1 MTARILQ
8 HLAVAILLGS
18 SASAYAQVLPEAVE
32 AVRIPLA
39 TKPTTR
45 PMTVA
50 YVPDYN
56 RYYIADGG
64 LGPLSDGL
72 GITMSRSEIHAYSA
86 KGELLQSI
94 KPGLDNRS
102 IYYNQST
109 HRLESITYNVSGGAG
124 FTPNTGIYSLELDD
138 QGNLTGNK
146 AELSGFNAAFGDAAT
161 MPAFDP
167 SGNRYFAKQ
176 ERSNKVWIVKPEA
189 REKISEITLD
199 LIAAK
204 VLFDDISDHY
214 VAHTGL
220 PGEELVL
227 LDIDHKAVL
236 VFNLSGKFI
245 GRSALPA
252 TLKLRAQNHFNG
264 LGYANGLVFVY
275 QEFEGEF
282 GTYYGYRILG
292 NTN

>member
-18 SASAYAQVLPEAVE
+18 SAAHAQVLPEAVE
-32 AVRIPLA
+32 AVRVPLA
-39 TKPTTR
+39 AKPTSR

-64 LGPLSDGL
+64 LGPLPDGI
-72 GITMSRSEIHAYSA
+72 GITMSRSEIHVYSV
-86 KGELLQSI
+86 KGEHLQSV

-102 IYYNQST
+102 IYFNQNT
-109 HRLESITYNVSGGAG
+109 HQLESITYNISGGAG
-124 FTPNTGIYSLELDD
+124 FTPSTGIYALELDA

-146 AELSGFNAAFGDAAT
+146 SELSNFNPAFGDAAT
-161 MPAFDP
+161 MPTFDP

-176 ERSNKVWIVKPEA
+176 ERSDKVWIVKPES

-199 LIAAK
+199 LAAAK
-204 VLFDDISDHY
+204 VQFDDISDHY
-214 VAHTGL
+214 VAYTGL
-220 PGEELVL
+220 EGEELLVL
-227 LDIDHKAVL
+227 DVDHKSVL
-236 VFNLSGKFI
+236 AFNLSGKFV
-245 GRSALPA
+245 GRSALPP
-252 TLKLRAQNHFNG
+252 TLKLRSQNHFNG

-275 QEFEGEF
+275 QEFEGDF
-282 GTYYGYRILG
+282 GTYHGYRVQDKAK
-292 NTN
+292 